1 MTTPINLRAA
11 RKQRDRVRKRAEAD
25 ENAVK
30 FGRTK
35 AEKVLDAAR
44 SDHARRML
52 DQHRIDGEEE

>member
-30 FGRTK
+30 FGRSK

>member
-44 SDHARRML
+44 SDHARRIL